1 MPTSLA
7 LLGSELGLTHGGV
20 VAVLLGVVF
29 CSMAVAV
36 AFLLRQ
42 TYREQVAT
50 PAKVKLKVGYT
61 D

>member
-7 LLGSELGLTHGGV
+7 LIGSELGLTHGGV

-36 AFLLRQ
+36 ALLLRQ
-42 TYREQVAT
+42 TYHEQMVGPT
-50 PAKVKLKVGYT
+50 KVKRKVRRF